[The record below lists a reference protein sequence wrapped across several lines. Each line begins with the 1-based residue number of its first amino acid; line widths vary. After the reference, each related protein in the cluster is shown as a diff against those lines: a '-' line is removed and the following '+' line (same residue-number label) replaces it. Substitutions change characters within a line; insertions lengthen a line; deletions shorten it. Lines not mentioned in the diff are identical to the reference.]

1 MAQRYRLCKFTILK
15 IFPYCKFHKSVILY
29 SERFLRLQTLN
40 FFFENRDHLFILF
53 RKLFSIKRLDI
64 TVRDEKTNSVVQAIK
79 NAASIK
85 LKGDGK
91 VISKIK
97 N

>member
-1 MAQRYRLCKFTILK
+1 
-15 IFPYCKFHKSVILY
+15 
-29 SERFLRLQTLN
+29 
-40 FFFENRDHLFILF
+40 LF